1 MDNKATTKRMIGA
14 VVLVLVAALLL
25 AALLRSKKQDAP
37 DMAMNNTA
45 ETKPILGF
53 PGVAGSGEQKP
64 SLINEGVNPALQGG
78 AAQQNMAAQGQ
89 AGTAQQGGGL
99 FPDVNL
105 PNMQT
110 NTTDLSVRPAQG
122 ESRQIVDTDGK
133 IKDGTG
139 NMGGNAAV
147 PSGSGSQAGTGQ
159 ATSGQGQAASGV
171 ALAPSSSMGGSS
183 ASTHDKP
190 ATTDNQ
196 PPAKKPANPVL
207 VNEQRVPAPT
217 STESKAKAEADKVA
231 KEKAA
236 KEAAA
241 KAAAEKAAADK
252 SRELAAAAGRPGNPG
267 TGTGAGAGAGG
278 SNSAPSAGG
287 AGSFNIQFAAVSD
300 QAKANSIAASLSS
313 DGQKVAVTKATVS
326 GKTIYR
332 VHATGFKTKADASNA
347 QASLKR
353 RYTQNEYVKNSFVT
367 SN

>member
-78 AAQQNMAAQGQ
+78 AVQQNMAAQGQ

-159 ATSGQGQAASGV
+159 ATGGQGQAASGV

-207 VNEQRVPAPT
+207 VNEHRVPAPT
-217 STESKAKAEADKVA
+217 SAESKAKAEADKVA

-252 SRELAAAAGRPGNPG
+252 SRELAAAAGRPGNSS
-267 TGTGAGAGAGG
+267 TGTGAGAGG